1 MSEAEV
7 HAVAGEEGVG
17 VKEKL
22 HTGGVRD
29 GLTQQNH
36 GRSSGGA
43 LFTIKRTHVTC
54 AVEDLQ
60 QKRWSLCLKPQ
71 DVDRKSDLVCH
82 KCIHSIP
89 FPFCAHSLSLLKDC
103 GDTGPSIQQI

>member
-1 MSEAEV
+1 MSEVEV

-29 GLTQQNH
+29 GLAQQNH
-36 GRSSGGA
+36 GPCSSRGA
-43 LFTIKRTHVTC
+43 LVTIKRTHVTC

-60 QKRWSLCLKPQ
+60 QKKEF
-71 DVDRKSDLVCH
+71 VFKT
-82 KCIHSIP
+82 
-89 FPFCAHSLSLLKDC
+89 
-103 GDTGPSIQQI
+103 TGR